1 MRIKT
6 TLRAVLLATCATLA
20 MAGGIARADEVP
32 LVTGEQ
38 WTKSTADVKKV
49 YLIGI
54 ANTLQVESAYEGA
67 TPPGDAQSLVPRF
80 AKGLK
85 GQTLD
90 GVKDRLDSYY
100 AANPD
105 KLKRPVLE
113 TVWFELVVPA
123 TPKTK

>member
-1 MRIKT
+1 MKT
-6 TLRAVLLATCATLA
+6 PLRAALLAACATLA
-20 MAGGIARADEVP
+20 MAGGVARADEVP

-38 WTKSTADVKKV
+38 WTKSSADVKKV

-54 ANTLQVESAYEGA
+54 ANTLQVEAAYQGA
-67 TPPGDAQSLVPRF
+67 TPPADAQSTVPRF
-80 AKGLK
+80 SKGLK

-90 GVKDRLDSYY
+90 SVRQSVDGWY

-113 TVWFELVVPA
+113 TVWFEIVVPA
-123 TPKTK
+123 TPKSK

>member
-1 MRIKT
+1 MKNP
-6 TLRAVLLATCATLA
+6 LRAGLLAACATVL
-20 MAGGIARADEVP
+20 MTGGVARADEVS

-38 WTKSTADVKKV
+38 WTRSTADVKKV

-54 ANTLQVESAYEGA
+54 ANTLQVESAYQGA
-67 TPPGDAQSLVPRF
+67 TPPGDGQSVIPRMTR
-80 AKGLK
+80 GLK

-90 GVKDRLDSYY
+90 SVKERLDGWY

-113 TVWFELVVPA
+113 TIWFEIVVPA
-123 TPKTK
+123 TPKSK

>member
-1 MRIKT
+1 MQ
-6 TLRAVLLATCATLA
+6 LRAALLAGSAALA
-20 MAGGIARADEVP
+20 MAGGVARADEVP

-38 WTKSTADVKKV
+38 WTKSTAEVKKV
-49 YLIGI
+49 YLVGI

-67 TPPGDAQSLVPRF
+67 TPPSDAQSLVPRF
-80 AKGLK
+80 GKGLT

-90 GVKDRLDSYY
+90 SVKDRLDGYY

-113 TVWFELVVPA
+113 TIWFEIVVPA
-123 TPKTK
+123 TPKSK

>member
-1 MRIKT
+1 MKT
-6 TLRAVLLATCATLA
+6 KMSLRSMMLAACATLA
-20 MAGGIARADEVP
+20 MASGVARAAEVP

-38 WTKSTADVKKV
+38 WTQSTTEVKKV

-80 AKGLK
+80 VKGLK

-90 GVKDRLDSYY
+90 SVRERLDSWY
-100 AANPD
+100 AAHPD
-105 KLKRPVLE
+105 KLKQPVLE
-113 TVWFELVVPA
+113 TVWFEIVVPA
-123 TPKTK
+123 APKSK

>member
-1 MRIKT
+1 MKT
-6 TLRAVLLATCATLA
+6 QLHSALLAVCATLA
-20 MAGGIARADEVP
+20 LAGGMARADEVP

-67 TPPGDAQSLVPRF
+67 TPPADAQSLVPRF

-90 GVKDRLDSYY
+90 SVKDRLDSYY

-105 KLKRPVLE
+105 KLKRPVIE
-113 TVWFELVVPA
+113 TVWFEIVVPA
-123 TPKTK
+123 TPKSK

>member
-1 MRIKT
+1 MKT
-6 TLRAVLLATCATLA
+6 PLRAALLAACATLA
-20 MAGGIARADEVP
+20 MAGGVASADEVP

-38 WTKSTADVKKV
+38 WTKSSADVKKV

-54 ANTLQVESAYEGA
+54 ANTLQVEAAYQGA
-67 TPPGDAQSLVPRF
+67 TPPADAQSIVPRF
-80 AKGLK
+80 SKGLK

-90 GVKDRLDSYY
+90 SVRQSVDGWY

-113 TVWFELVVPA
+113 TVWFEIVVPA
-123 TPKTK
+123 TPKSK

>member
-1 MRIKT
+1 
-6 TLRAVLLATCATLA
+6 LAVCATLA
-20 MAGGIARADEVP
+20 LAGGMARADEVP

-67 TPPGDAQSLVPRF
+67 TPPADAQSLVPRF

-90 GVKDRLDSYY
+90 SVKDRLDSYF

-105 KLKRPVLE
+105 KLKRPVIE
-113 TVWFELVVPA
+113 TVWFEIVVPA
-123 TPKTK
+123 TPKSK

>member
-1 MRIKT
+1 MQAP
-6 TLRAVLLATCATLA
+6 LRAALLTACASLL
-20 MAGGIARADEVP
+20 MAGGIARGADEVP

-38 WTKSTADVKKV
+38 WTKSSAEVKKV

-54 ANTLQVESAYEGA
+54 ANTLQVESAYQGA
-67 TPPGDAQSLVPRF
+67 TPPADAQSTVPRF
-80 AKGLK
+80 SKGLK

-90 GVKDRLDSYY
+90 SVSQRVDGWY

-113 TVWFELVVPA
+113 TVWFEIVVPA
-123 TPKTK
+123 TPKSK

>member
-1 MRIKT
+1 MRMKMQ
-6 TLRAVLLATCATLA
+6 LRAALLAGSAALA
-20 MAGGIARADEVP
+20 MAGGVARSDEVP

-38 WTKSTADVKKV
+38 WTKSTAEVKKV
-49 YLIGI
+49 YLVGI

-67 TPPGDAQSLVPRF
+67 TPPSDAQSLVPRF
-80 AKGLK
+80 GKGLK

-90 GVKDRLDSYY
+90 SVKERLDKYY

-113 TVWFELVVPA
+113 TVWFEIVVPA
-123 TPKTK
+123 TPKSK